1 MVTVSSAQPSAPKS
15 IFPMSQCTSDSE
27 FLTIGCLAR
36 GFSPADSVT
45 FKWKNHADKE
55 LSDFVQY
62 PAFGR
67 EGDYAKISHMRVRKS
82 EWDAQK
88 PYKCEASNSKG
99 TVYSRVAPAPKRVNK
114 PTIALLSRKDG
125 DRTVLECQLNDYF
138 PDKLTV
144 QWLEGDRSASG
155 QIDKKF
161 QNTDKGE
168 KTYTYISQLPISAPY
183 EDKKY
188 TCKATFNSEEFKKE
202 YKTCEAQ
209 SLFKPSVQIKRDIQ
223 QSTVTIFCVVEA
235 PDNTKVS
242 WLTDNVSKTTTKEAK
257 DPSNN
262 IVSTLTLSKNEWLTL
277 KTVVCIAKHPCV
289 PEVRNEIPAGYI
301 KKDPVVVIRRT
312 LMKSAQADS
321 AVLECVVNDLPS
333 GEVCI
338 NFQANNVDISDLS
351 CVDWAPS
358 ENIWYLT
365 KHFTIPSEHQ
375 KNGKVFTCKVHRDLK
390 SWTSQSTGSI
400 FGDATIE
407 LSVISSVGQSSSD
420 SQKLLCSVT
429 GFDPKIK
436 WLSQF
441 REKTGRDPDITVMED
456 GRVKAYSEILVPR
469 QEWNQGVTYTC
480 QATSRH
486 SGKKV
491 EKSTSVCTAPSL
503 FKPSVQIKRDIQQS
517 TVTIS
522 CVVEAPDNTKVSW
535 LTDNVSKTTT
545 KEAKDPSNNIVS
557 TLTLSKNEWLTL
569 KTVVCIAKHP
579 CVPEVRKEI
588 PAGYIKK
595 DPVVVIRRTLMKS
608 AQADSAVLECVVNDL
623 PSGEVCI
630 TFQANNVDISDL
642 SCVDWT
648 PSENIWYLTK
658 HFTIPSEHQKNGKVF
673 TCKVHRDLKSWTSKY
688 TGNIFA
694 DATIELSVVPSVGQ
708 SSSDSQKLLCSVTGF
723 DPKIKWL
730 SQSREKP
737 GSASDVT
744 VMEDGRVK
752 VYSEILVPQQE
763 WTQGVTY
770 TCQATSKHSGKTVE
784 KHTSVC
790 TAQSLFKPSVQIK
803 RAHLRDIIQESKV
816 TVSCVAKAS
825 DNTKLSWLTD
835 NVRKPATNEVKDPSN
850 NIVSTLTLPRNE
862 WLTLKTV
869 VCIAKHPCFPE
880 ERVEIPAG
888 YIKKDPVVVVRRT
901 LMKSA
906 QADSA
911 VLECVVNDLPSG
923 EVCINFQANNIDI
936 SDLSCVDW
944 APSEN
949 IWYLTKH
956 FTIPS
961 QHQRNGRVFT
971 CKVHR
976 LFKSW
981 TSQSTGNIFGD
992 ATIELSVISSVGQS
1006 SSDSQKL
1013 LCSVTGFDPKIKWL
1027 SQSREKP
1034 GRASDITV
1042 MEDGRVKVYSEILVP
1057 RQEWNQGVTYT
1068 CQATSKHSGKTVEKS
1083 TSVCTAQS
1091 SFKPSVQI
1099 KRAHLR
1105 DIIQESKVTVSCV
1118 VEASDN
1124 TKLSWLTDNVRK
1136 PATREVKDPSNN
1148 IVSTLTLPRNE
1159 WLTLKTVVCI
1169 ATHPCFPEVRNE
1181 IPAGYIKKDPV
1192 VVIRRTLMKSAQADS
1207 AVLECV
1213 VNDLPSGEVCINFQ
1227 ANNVDISDLSC
1238 VDWAPSE
1245 NIWYLTKHFTIPSEH
1260 RKNGKVFTCKVHRL
1274 FKSWTSKSTGN
1285 IFGDATIELSV
1296 ISSVGQS
1303 SSDSQKLLCSVTGFD
1318 PKIKWLSQS
1327 REKPG
1332 SASNVTVMED
1342 GRVKVYSEILVPQQ
1356 EWTQGV
1362 TYICQADS
1370 RHSGK
1375 TVEKST
1381 SVCTAQS
1388 LFKPSVHIKRSHL
1401 RDIIQQSTVTISCV
1415 VEAPDNTKVSWLTD
1429 NVRKPATKEVK
1440 DQSNNIV
1447 SNLTL
1452 SKNEWLTL
1460 KTVVCIAKHP
1470 CFPEERDE
1478 IPAGYIKKD
1487 PVVVIR
1493 RTLMKSAQADSAELE
1508 CVVNDLPSGE
1518 VCITFQANNV
1528 DISDLSC
1535 VDWTPSEN
1543 IWYLT
1548 KHFTIP
1554 IEHQKNG
1561 KTFTCKVHR
1570 LFKSWTSQST
1580 ENIFAIRVNKPTLA
1594 LLSRKDGD
1602 RIVLE
1607 CQLNEYFPDKLTVQ
1621 WLEGDKS
1628 VKGQIDKK
1636 FQNTDK
1642 GEKNYTYISQLPISA
1657 PYEDKKYTCKATFN
1671 SEEIKKE
1678 YKTCEAQSFF
1688 KPSIQIKRDIIQQSK
1703 VTISCVV
1710 EAPDNTKVSW
1720 LTDDVKKPA
1729 TKEVKDPSNNIVS
1742 NLTLSRNEWLTL
1754 KTVICIAKHPC
1765 FPEERD
1771 EIPAGY
1777 IKKDPVVVIRRTLMK
1792 SAQADSAVLE
1802 CVVNDLPSGEVC
1814 ITFQANNVDIS
1825 DLSCVD
1831 WAPSESIWYLTK
1843 HFTIPSEHQKNG
1855 NVFTCKVH
1863 RLFKSW
1869 TSQSTGNMFGDA
1881 TIELSVI
1888 SSVGQSSSD
1897 SQKLLCSVTG
1907 FDPKIKWLS
1916 QSREKTGSSSDA
1928 TVMED
1933 GRVKVYSEILV
1944 PQQERT
1950 QGVTYTCQTTSKH
1963 SGKTVEKSTSVCT
1976 VQSLFKPSVQIK
1988 RAHLRDIIQ
1997 QSKVTVSCVVEAPD
2011 NTKVSWLTDKGSKTA
2026 TKEDKDQPNNIVS
2039 NLTLSKDEWLT
2050 LKTIVCI
2057 AKHPCFPEV
2066 RNEIPAGYIK
2076 KDPVVVIRRT
2086 LMKSAQ
2092 ADSAVLE
2099 CVVND
2104 LPSGEVCINFQ
2115 ANNIDI
2121 SDLSC
2126 VDWAPSENIWYLTKH
2141 FTIPS
2146 EHQKNGKVF
2155 TCKVQRLFKSW
2166 TSQSTG
2172 YIFGDATIELFVVPS
2187 VGQSSSDSQKLLCSV
2202 TGFDPKIK
2210 WLSHSREKT
2219 GSASAITV
2227 MEDGRVKVYSE
2238 ILVPRQDWTQGV
2250 TYSCQTTSRHS
2261 GRTAKKST
2269 SVCTA
2274 QSLFKPSVQIKRAH
2288 LRDIIQESK
2297 VTVSCVVEAP
2307 DNTEVSWLTDNVNKT
2322 ATEEVKDPSNN
2333 IVSTLTL
2340 SKDEWLNLKTVVCI
2354 ATHPCFPE
2362 ERDEIPAGYIK
2373 KDPVVVIRRTLMKS
2387 AQADSAVLE
2396 CVVNDLP
2403 SGEVCITFQAN
2414 NIDISDLSCAD
2425 WAPSENIWYLTT
2437 HFTIPSEHQKNG
2449 KVFTCKVHR
2458 LFKSWTS
2465 KSTGNIFALFE
2476 EAIFLNEN
2484 KHEAIAQDTVEETW
2498 NMACAF
2504 LALFLISLIYGC
2516 TVTLV
2521 KVKPT

>member
-595 DPVVVIRRTLMKS
+595 DPVVVI
-608 AQADSAVLECVVNDL
+608 
-623 PSGEVCI
+623 
-630 TFQANNVDISDL
+630 
-642 SCVDWT
+642 
-648 PSENIWYLTK
+648 
-658 HFTIPSEHQKNGKVF
+658 
-673 TCKVHRDLKSWTSKY
+673 
-688 TGNIFA
+688 
-694 DATIELSVVPSVGQ
+694 
-708 SSSDSQKLLCSVTGF
+708 
-723 DPKIKWL
+723 
-730 SQSREKP
+730 
-737 GSASDVT
+737 
-744 VMEDGRVK
+744 
-752 VYSEILVPQQE
+752 
-763 WTQGVTY
+763 
-770 TCQATSKHSGKTVE
+770 
-784 KHTSVC
+784 
-790 TAQSLFKPSVQIK
+790 
-803 RAHLRDIIQESKV
+803 
-816 TVSCVAKAS
+816 
-825 DNTKLSWLTD
+825 
-835 NVRKPATNEVKDPSN
+835 
-850 NIVSTLTLPRNE
+850 
-862 WLTLKTV
+862 
-869 VCIAKHPCFPE
+869 
-880 ERVEIPAG
+880 
-888 YIKKDPVVVVRRT
+888 RT

>member
-1207 AVLECV
+1207 A
-1213 VNDLPSGEVCINFQ
+1213 
-1227 ANNVDISDLSC
+1227 
-1238 VDWAPSE
+1238 
-1245 NIWYLTKHFTIPSEH
+1245 
-1260 RKNGKVFTCKVHRL
+1260 
-1274 FKSWTSKSTGN
+1274 
-1285 IFGDATIELSV
+1285 
-1296 ISSVGQS
+1296 
-1303 SSDSQKLLCSVTGFD
+1303 
-1318 PKIKWLSQS
+1318 
-1327 REKPG
+1327 
-1332 SASNVTVMED
+1332 
-1342 GRVKVYSEILVPQQ
+1342 
-1356 EWTQGV
+1356 
-1362 TYICQADS
+1362 
-1370 RHSGK
+1370 
-1375 TVEKST
+1375 
-1381 SVCTAQS
+1381 
-1388 LFKPSVHIKRSHL
+1388 
-1401 RDIIQQSTVTISCV
+1401 
-1415 VEAPDNTKVSWLTD
+1415 
-1429 NVRKPATKEVK
+1429 
-1440 DQSNNIV
+1440 
-1447 SNLTL
+1447 
-1452 SKNEWLTL
+1452 
-1460 KTVVCIAKHP
+1460 
-1470 CFPEERDE
+1470 
-1478 IPAGYIKKD
+1478 
-1487 PVVVIR
+1487 
-1493 RTLMKSAQADSAELE
+1493 ELE

>member
-1388 LFKPSVHIKRSHL
+1388 LLKPSVQIKRSHL
-1401 RDIIQQSTVTISCV
+1401 RDIIQESKVTISCV

-1429 NVRKPATKEVK
+1429 NVSKPATKGDK
-1440 DQSNNIV
+1440 DPSNNIV
-1447 SNLTL
+1447 STLTL
-1452 SKNEWLTL
+1452 SKDEWLTL

-1470 CFPEERDE
+1470 CFSEDRGE

-1487 PVVVIR
+1487 PAVVIR
-1493 RTLMKSAQADSAELE
+1493 RTLMKSAQADSAVLE
-1508 CVVNDLPSGE
+1508 CVVNGLPSGE
-1518 VCITFQANNV
+1518 VCINFQANNT

-1543 IWYLT
+1543 IWSLT

-1570 LFKSWTSQST
+1570 LFKSWTS
-1580 ENIFAIRVNKPTLA
+1580 K
-1594 LLSRKDGD
+1594 
-1602 RIVLE
+1602 
-1607 CQLNEYFPDKLTVQ
+1607 
-1621 WLEGDKS
+1621 
-1628 VKGQIDKK
+1628 
-1636 FQNTDK
+1636 
-1642 GEKNYTYISQLPISA
+1642 
-1657 PYEDKKYTCKATFN
+1657 
-1671 SEEIKKE
+1671 
-1678 YKTCEAQSFF
+1678 
-1688 KPSIQIKRDIIQQSK
+1688 
-1703 VTISCVV
+1703 
-1710 EAPDNTKVSW
+1710 
-1720 LTDDVKKPA
+1720 
-1729 TKEVKDPSNNIVS
+1729 
-1742 NLTLSRNEWLTL
+1742 
-1754 KTVICIAKHPC
+1754 
-1765 FPEERD
+1765 
-1771 EIPAGY
+1771 
-1777 IKKDPVVVIRRTLMK
+1777 
-1792 SAQADSAVLE
+1792 
-1802 CVVNDLPSGEVC
+1802 
-1814 ITFQANNVDIS
+1814 
-1825 DLSCVD
+1825 
-1831 WAPSESIWYLTK
+1831 
-1843 HFTIPSEHQKNG
+1843 
-1855 NVFTCKVH
+1855 
-1863 RLFKSW
+1863 
-1869 TSQSTGNMFGDA
+1869 STGNIFGDA

>member
-1 MVTVSSAQPSAPKS
+1 METLIFKTLELKIGLQILVDLPEAVVTAIKTRFAEVLESEDAVLAAVTLPKFKLCWLRTQDRKDKAKASLLAECRKLVLDQDQQAAQPSAPKS

-202 YKTCEAQ
+202 YKTCEA
-209 SLFKPSVQIKRDIQ
+209 
-223 QSTVTIFCVVEA
+223 

-333 GEVCI
+333 
-338 NFQANNVDISDLS
+338 
-351 CVDWAPS
+351 
-358 ENIWYLT
+358 
-365 KHFTIPSEHQ
+365 
-375 KNGKVFTCKVHRDLK
+375 
-390 SWTSQSTGSI
+390 
-400 FGDATIE
+400 GDATIE

-623 PSGEVCI
+623 PS
-630 TFQANNVDISDL
+630 
-642 SCVDWT
+642 
-648 PSENIWYLTK
+648 
-658 HFTIPSEHQKNGKVF
+658 
-673 TCKVHRDLKSWTSKY
+673 
-688 TGNIFA
+688 A

-790 TAQSLFKPSVQIK
+790 T
-803 RAHLRDIIQESKV
+803 
-816 TVSCVAKAS
+816 
-825 DNTKLSWLTD
+825 D

-911 VLECVVNDLPSG
+911 VLECVVNDLPS
-923 EVCINFQANNIDI
+923 
-936 SDLSCVDW
+936 
-944 APSEN
+944 
-949 IWYLTKH
+949 
-956 FTIPS
+956 
-961 QHQRNGRVFT
+961 
-971 CKVHR
+971 
-976 LFKSW
+976 
-981 TSQSTGNIFGD
+981 GD

-1083 TSVCTAQS
+1083 TSVCT
-1091 SFKPSVQI
+1091 
-1099 KRAHLR
+1099 
-1105 DIIQESKVTVSCV
+1105 
-1118 VEASDN
+1118 
-1124 TKLSWLTDNVRK
+1124 
-1136 PATREVKDPSNN
+1136 
-1148 IVSTLTLPRNE
+1148 
-1159 WLTLKTVVCI
+1159 
-1169 ATHPCFPEVRNE
+1169 
-1181 IPAGYIKKDPV
+1181 GYIKKDPV

-1213 VNDLPSGEVCINFQ
+1213 VNDLPS
-1227 ANNVDISDLSC
+1227 
-1238 VDWAPSE
+1238 
-1245 NIWYLTKHFTIPSEH
+1245 
-1260 RKNGKVFTCKVHRL
+1260 
-1274 FKSWTSKSTGN
+1274 
-1285 IFGDATIELSV
+1285 GDATIELSV

-1381 SVCTAQS
+1381 SVCTA
-1388 LFKPSVHIKRSHL
+1388 
-1401 RDIIQQSTVTISCV
+1401 
-1415 VEAPDNTKVSWLTD
+1415 PDNTKVSWLTD
-1429 NVRKPATKEVK
+1429 NVSKPATKGDK
-1440 DQSNNIV
+1440 DPSNNIV
-1447 SNLTL
+1447 STLTL
-1452 SKNEWLTL
+1452 SKDEWLTL

-1470 CFPEERDE
+1470 CFSEDRGE

-1487 PVVVIR
+1487 PAV
-1493 RTLMKSAQADSAELE
+1493 M
-1508 CVVNDLPSGE
+1508 
-1518 VCITFQANNV
+1518 
-1528 DISDLSC
+1528 
-1535 VDWTPSEN
+1535 
-1543 IWYLT
+1543 
-1548 KHFTIP
+1548 
-1554 IEHQKNG
+1554 
-1561 KTFTCKVHR
+1561 
-1570 LFKSWTSQST
+1570 
-1580 ENIFAIRVNKPTLA
+1580 
-1594 LLSRKDGD
+1594 
-1602 RIVLE
+1602 
-1607 CQLNEYFPDKLTVQ
+1607 
-1621 WLEGDKS
+1621 
-1628 VKGQIDKK
+1628 
-1636 FQNTDK
+1636 
-1642 GEKNYTYISQLPISA
+1642 
-1657 PYEDKKYTCKATFN
+1657 
-1671 SEEIKKE
+1671 
-1678 YKTCEAQSFF
+1678 
-1688 KPSIQIKRDIIQQSK
+1688 
-1703 VTISCVV
+1703 
-1710 EAPDNTKVSW
+1710 
-1720 LTDDVKKPA
+1720 
-1729 TKEVKDPSNNIVS
+1729 
-1742 NLTLSRNEWLTL
+1742 
-1754 KTVICIAKHPC
+1754 
-1765 FPEERD
+1765 
-1771 EIPAGY
+1771 
-1777 IKKDPVVVIRRTLMK
+1777 IRRTLMK

-1802 CVVNDLPSGEVC
+1802 CVVNGLPSAKFALTLKPPIQREIFLNNKVVLEAVVSGETVEKASVSC
-1814 ITFQANNVDIS
+1814 SMNGIDVGQGNIESSNDIS
-1825 DLSCVD
+1825 QSIKKFKVTVDTNKWFDGKEVSCTTSDINNKDIKQTIRFNNGDGKKPNVTIYKPDSIGTGPVSHVCEVTSPKLGDVYIMWKVD
-1831 WAPSESIWYLTK
+1831 ELPYREGTTSASIV
-1843 HFTIPSEHQKNG
+1843 KNG
-1855 NVFTCKVH
+1855 SMSVFSILTMTK
-1863 RLFKSW
+1863 K
-1869 TSQSTGNMFGDA
+1869 
-1881 TIELSVI
+1881 EYE
-1888 SSVGQSSSD
+1888 
-1897 SQKLLCSVTG
+1897 
-1907 FDPKIKWLS
+1907 DPKISITCAVIYANMKNARSPLQVS
-1916 QSREKTGSSSDA
+1916 TGKNESPESGNCFALDCNKD
-1928 TVMED
+1928 VLEED
-1933 GRVKVYSEILV
+1933 EFR
-1944 PQQERT
+1944 
-1950 QGVTYTCQTTSKH
+1950 
-1963 SGKTVEKSTSVCT
+1963 
-1976 VQSLFKPSVQIK
+1976 SLWS
-1988 RAHLRDIIQ
+1988 
-1997 QSKVTVSCVVEAPD
+1997 
-2011 NTKVSWLTDKGSKTA
+2011 TA
-2026 TKEDKDQPNNIVS
+2026 TSFIFLFLFSLTYSIV
-2039 NLTLSKDEWLT
+2039 L
-2050 LKTIVCI
+2050 
-2057 AKHPCFPEV
+2057 
-2066 RNEIPAGYIK
+2066 
-2076 KDPVVVIRRT
+2076 
-2086 LMKSAQ
+2086 
-2092 ADSAVLE
+2092 
-2099 CVVND
+2099 
-2104 LPSGEVCINFQ
+2104 
-2115 ANNIDI
+2115 
-2121 SDLSC
+2121 
-2126 VDWAPSENIWYLTKH
+2126 H
-2141 FTIPS
+2141 F
-2146 EHQKNGKVF
+2146 
-2155 TCKVQRLFKSW
+2155 CKV
-2166 TSQSTG
+2166 
-2172 YIFGDATIELFVVPS
+2172 
-2187 VGQSSSDSQKLLCSV
+2187 
-2202 TGFDPKIK
+2202 
-2210 WLSHSREKT
+2210 
-2219 GSASAITV
+2219 
-2227 MEDGRVKVYSE
+2227 
-2238 ILVPRQDWTQGV
+2238 
-2250 TYSCQTTSRHS
+2250 
-2261 GRTAKKST
+2261 
-2269 SVCTA
+2269 
-2274 QSLFKPSVQIKRAH
+2274 
-2288 LRDIIQESK
+2288 
-2297 VTVSCVVEAP
+2297 
-2307 DNTEVSWLTDNVNKT
+2307 
-2322 ATEEVKDPSNN
+2322 
-2333 IVSTLTL
+2333 
-2340 SKDEWLNLKTVVCI
+2340 
-2354 ATHPCFPE
+2354 
-2362 ERDEIPAGYIK
+2362 
-2373 KDPVVVIRRTLMKS
+2373 
-2387 AQADSAVLE
+2387 
-2396 CVVNDLP
+2396 
-2403 SGEVCITFQAN
+2403 
-2414 NIDISDLSCAD
+2414 
-2425 WAPSENIWYLTT
+2425 
-2437 HFTIPSEHQKNG
+2437 
-2449 KVFTCKVHR
+2449 
-2458 LFKSWTS
+2458 
-2465 KSTGNIFALFE
+2465 
-2476 EAIFLNEN
+2476 
-2484 KHEAIAQDTVEETW
+2484 KH
-2498 NMACAF
+2498 
-2504 LALFLISLIYGC
+2504 
-2516 TVTLV
+2516 
-2521 KVKPT
+2521 

>member
-1429 NVRKPATKEVK
+1429 
-1440 DQSNNIV
+1440 
-1447 SNLTL
+1447 
-1452 SKNEWLTL
+1452 
-1460 KTVVCIAKHP
+1460 
-1470 CFPEERDE
+1470 
-1478 IPAGYIKKD
+1478 
-1487 PVVVIR
+1487 
-1493 RTLMKSAQADSAELE
+1493 
-1508 CVVNDLPSGE
+1508 
-1518 VCITFQANNV
+1518 
-1528 DISDLSC
+1528 
-1535 VDWTPSEN
+1535 
-1543 IWYLT
+1543 
-1548 KHFTIP
+1548 
-1554 IEHQKNG
+1554 
-1561 KTFTCKVHR
+1561 
-1570 LFKSWTSQST
+1570 
-1580 ENIFAIRVNKPTLA
+1580 
-1594 LLSRKDGD
+1594 
-1602 RIVLE
+1602 
-1607 CQLNEYFPDKLTVQ
+1607 
-1621 WLEGDKS
+1621 
-1628 VKGQIDKK
+1628 
-1636 FQNTDK
+1636 
-1642 GEKNYTYISQLPISA
+1642 
-1657 PYEDKKYTCKATFN
+1657 
-1671 SEEIKKE
+1671 
-1678 YKTCEAQSFF
+1678 
-1688 KPSIQIKRDIIQQSK
+1688 
-1703 VTISCVV
+1703 
-1710 EAPDNTKVSW
+1710 
-1720 LTDDVKKPA
+1720 DVKKPA

>member
-784 KHTSVC
+784 KH
-790 TAQSLFKPSVQIK
+790 
-803 RAHLRDIIQESKV
+803 
-816 TVSCVAKAS
+816 
-825 DNTKLSWLTD
+825 
-835 NVRKPATNEVKDPSN
+835 
-850 NIVSTLTLPRNE
+850 
-862 WLTLKTV
+862 
-869 VCIAKHPCFPE
+869 
-880 ERVEIPAG
+880 
-888 YIKKDPVVVVRRT
+888 
-901 LMKSA
+901 
-906 QADSA
+906 
-911 VLECVVNDLPSG
+911 
-923 EVCINFQANNIDI
+923 
-936 SDLSCVDW
+936 
-944 APSEN
+944 
-949 IWYLTKH
+949 
-956 FTIPS
+956 
-961 QHQRNGRVFT
+961 
-971 CKVHR
+971 
-976 LFKSW
+976 
-981 TSQSTGNIFGD
+981 
-992 ATIELSVISSVGQS
+992 
-1006 SSDSQKL
+1006 
-1013 LCSVTGFDPKIKWL
+1013 
-1027 SQSREKP
+1027 
-1034 GRASDITV
+1034 
-1042 MEDGRVKVYSEILVP
+1042 
-1057 RQEWNQGVTYT
+1057 
-1068 CQATSKHSGKTVEKS
+1068 

>member
-1493 RTLMKSAQADSAELE
+1493 RTLMKSAQADSA
-1508 CVVNDLPSGE
+1508 
-1518 VCITFQANNV
+1518 
-1528 DISDLSC
+1528 
-1535 VDWTPSEN
+1535 
-1543 IWYLT
+1543 
-1548 KHFTIP
+1548 
-1554 IEHQKNG
+1554 
-1561 KTFTCKVHR
+1561 
-1570 LFKSWTSQST
+1570 
-1580 ENIFAIRVNKPTLA
+1580 
-1594 LLSRKDGD
+1594 
-1602 RIVLE
+1602 
-1607 CQLNEYFPDKLTVQ
+1607 
-1621 WLEGDKS
+1621 
-1628 VKGQIDKK
+1628 
-1636 FQNTDK
+1636 
-1642 GEKNYTYISQLPISA
+1642 
-1657 PYEDKKYTCKATFN
+1657 
-1671 SEEIKKE
+1671 
-1678 YKTCEAQSFF
+1678 
-1688 KPSIQIKRDIIQQSK
+1688 
-1703 VTISCVV
+1703 
-1710 EAPDNTKVSW
+1710 
-1720 LTDDVKKPA
+1720 
-1729 TKEVKDPSNNIVS
+1729 
-1742 NLTLSRNEWLTL
+1742 
-1754 KTVICIAKHPC
+1754 
-1765 FPEERD
+1765 
-1771 EIPAGY
+1771 
-1777 IKKDPVVVIRRTLMK
+1777 
-1792 SAQADSAVLE
+1792 VLE

>member
-1068 CQATSKHSGKTVEKS
+1068 CQATSK
-1083 TSVCTAQS
+1083 
-1091 SFKPSVQI
+1091 
-1099 KRAHLR
+1099 
-1105 DIIQESKVTVSCV
+1105 
-1118 VEASDN
+1118 
-1124 TKLSWLTDNVRK
+1124 
-1136 PATREVKDPSNN
+1136 
-1148 IVSTLTLPRNE
+1148 
-1159 WLTLKTVVCI
+1159 
-1169 ATHPCFPEVRNE
+1169 
-1181 IPAGYIKKDPV
+1181 
-1192 VVIRRTLMKSAQADS
+1192 
-1207 AVLECV
+1207 
-1213 VNDLPSGEVCINFQ
+1213 
-1227 ANNVDISDLSC
+1227 
-1238 VDWAPSE
+1238 
-1245 NIWYLTKHFTIPSEH
+1245 
-1260 RKNGKVFTCKVHRL
+1260 
-1274 FKSWTSKSTGN
+1274 
-1285 IFGDATIELSV
+1285 
-1296 ISSVGQS
+1296 
-1303 SSDSQKLLCSVTGFD
+1303 
-1318 PKIKWLSQS
+1318 
-1327 REKPG
+1327 
-1332 SASNVTVMED
+1332 
-1342 GRVKVYSEILVPQQ
+1342 
-1356 EWTQGV
+1356 
-1362 TYICQADS
+1362 
-1370 RHSGK
+1370 HSGK

>member
-595 DPVVVIRRTLMKS
+595 DPVVVI
-608 AQADSAVLECVVNDL
+608 
-623 PSGEVCI
+623 
-630 TFQANNVDISDL
+630 
-642 SCVDWT
+642 
-648 PSENIWYLTK
+648 
-658 HFTIPSEHQKNGKVF
+658 
-673 TCKVHRDLKSWTSKY
+673 
-688 TGNIFA
+688 
-694 DATIELSVVPSVGQ
+694 
-708 SSSDSQKLLCSVTGF
+708 
-723 DPKIKWL
+723 
-730 SQSREKP
+730 
-737 GSASDVT
+737 
-744 VMEDGRVK
+744 
-752 VYSEILVPQQE
+752 
-763 WTQGVTY
+763 
-770 TCQATSKHSGKTVE
+770 
-784 KHTSVC
+784 
-790 TAQSLFKPSVQIK
+790 
-803 RAHLRDIIQESKV
+803 
-816 TVSCVAKAS
+816 
-825 DNTKLSWLTD
+825 
-835 NVRKPATNEVKDPSN
+835 
-850 NIVSTLTLPRNE
+850 
-862 WLTLKTV
+862 
-869 VCIAKHPCFPE
+869 
-880 ERVEIPAG
+880 
-888 YIKKDPVVVVRRT
+888 RRT

>member
-1388 LFKPSVHIKRSHL
+1388 LLKPSVQIKRSHL
-1401 RDIIQQSTVTISCV
+1401 RDIIQESKVTISCV

-1429 NVRKPATKEVK
+1429 NVSKPATKGDK
-1440 DQSNNIV
+1440 DPSNNIV
-1447 SNLTL
+1447 STLTL
-1452 SKNEWLTL
+1452 SKDEWLTL

-1470 CFPEERDE
+1470 CF
-1478 IPAGYIKKD
+1478 
-1487 PVVVIR
+1487 
-1493 RTLMKSAQADSAELE
+1493 
-1508 CVVNDLPSGE
+1508 
-1518 VCITFQANNV
+1518 
-1528 DISDLSC
+1528 
-1535 VDWTPSEN
+1535 SE
-1543 IWYLT
+1543 
-1548 KHFTIP
+1548 
-1554 IEHQKNG
+1554 
-1561 KTFTCKVHR
+1561 
-1570 LFKSWTSQST
+1570 
-1580 ENIFAIRVNKPTLA
+1580 
-1594 LLSRKDGD
+1594 D
-1602 RIVLE
+1602 R
-1607 CQLNEYFPDKLTVQ
+1607 
-1621 WLEGDKS
+1621 G
-1628 VKGQIDKK
+1628 
-1636 FQNTDK
+1636 
-1642 GEKNYTYISQLPISA
+1642 
-1657 PYEDKKYTCKATFN
+1657 
-1671 SEEIKKE
+1671 
-1678 YKTCEAQSFF
+1678 
-1688 KPSIQIKRDIIQQSK
+1688 
-1703 VTISCVV
+1703 
-1710 EAPDNTKVSW
+1710 
-1720 LTDDVKKPA
+1720 
-1729 TKEVKDPSNNIVS
+1729 
-1742 NLTLSRNEWLTL
+1742 
-1754 KTVICIAKHPC
+1754 
-1765 FPEERD
+1765 

>member
-688 TGNIFA
+688 
-694 DATIELSVVPSVGQ
+694 
-708 SSSDSQKLLCSVTGF
+708 
-723 DPKIKWL
+723 
-730 SQSREKP
+730 
-737 GSASDVT
+737 
-744 VMEDGRVK
+744 
-752 VYSEILVPQQE
+752 
-763 WTQGVTY
+763 
-770 TCQATSKHSGKTVE
+770 
-784 KHTSVC
+784 
-790 TAQSLFKPSVQIK
+790 
-803 RAHLRDIIQESKV
+803 
-816 TVSCVAKAS
+816 
-825 DNTKLSWLTD
+825 
-835 NVRKPATNEVKDPSN
+835 
-850 NIVSTLTLPRNE
+850 
-862 WLTLKTV
+862 
-869 VCIAKHPCFPE
+869 
-880 ERVEIPAG
+880 
-888 YIKKDPVVVVRRT
+888 
-901 LMKSA
+901 
-906 QADSA
+906 
-911 VLECVVNDLPSG
+911 
-923 EVCINFQANNIDI
+923 
-936 SDLSCVDW
+936 
-944 APSEN
+944 
-949 IWYLTKH
+949 
-956 FTIPS
+956 
-961 QHQRNGRVFT
+961 
-971 CKVHR
+971 
-976 LFKSW
+976 
-981 TSQSTGNIFGD
+981 TGNIFGD

>member
-1213 VNDLPSGEVCINFQ
+1213 VNDLPSGEVCI
-1227 ANNVDISDLSC
+1227 
-1238 VDWAPSE
+1238 
-1245 NIWYLTKHFTIPSEH
+1245 
-1260 RKNGKVFTCKVHRL
+1260 
-1274 FKSWTSKSTGN
+1274 
-1285 IFGDATIELSV
+1285 
-1296 ISSVGQS
+1296 
-1303 SSDSQKLLCSVTGFD
+1303 
-1318 PKIKWLSQS
+1318 
-1327 REKPG
+1327 
-1332 SASNVTVMED
+1332 
-1342 GRVKVYSEILVPQQ
+1342 
-1356 EWTQGV
+1356 
-1362 TYICQADS
+1362 
-1370 RHSGK
+1370 
-1375 TVEKST
+1375 
-1381 SVCTAQS
+1381 
-1388 LFKPSVHIKRSHL
+1388 
-1401 RDIIQQSTVTISCV
+1401 
-1415 VEAPDNTKVSWLTD
+1415 
-1429 NVRKPATKEVK
+1429 
-1440 DQSNNIV
+1440 
-1447 SNLTL
+1447 
-1452 SKNEWLTL
+1452 
-1460 KTVVCIAKHP
+1460 
-1470 CFPEERDE
+1470 
-1478 IPAGYIKKD
+1478 
-1487 PVVVIR
+1487 
-1493 RTLMKSAQADSAELE
+1493 
-1508 CVVNDLPSGE
+1508 
-1518 VCITFQANNV
+1518 TFQANNV

>member
-1580 ENIFAIRVNKPTLA
+1580 ENIF
-1594 LLSRKDGD
+1594 
-1602 RIVLE
+1602 
-1607 CQLNEYFPDKLTVQ
+1607 
-1621 WLEGDKS
+1621 
-1628 VKGQIDKK
+1628 
-1636 FQNTDK
+1636 
-1642 GEKNYTYISQLPISA
+1642 
-1657 PYEDKKYTCKATFN
+1657 
-1671 SEEIKKE
+1671 
-1678 YKTCEAQSFF
+1678 
-1688 KPSIQIKRDIIQQSK
+1688 
-1703 VTISCVV
+1703 
-1710 EAPDNTKVSW
+1710 
-1720 LTDDVKKPA
+1720 
-1729 TKEVKDPSNNIVS
+1729 
-1742 NLTLSRNEWLTL
+1742 
-1754 KTVICIAKHPC
+1754 
-1765 FPEERD
+1765 
-1771 EIPAGY
+1771 
-1777 IKKDPVVVIRRTLMK
+1777 
-1792 SAQADSAVLE
+1792 
-1802 CVVNDLPSGEVC
+1802 
-1814 ITFQANNVDIS
+1814 
-1825 DLSCVD
+1825 
-1831 WAPSESIWYLTK
+1831 
-1843 HFTIPSEHQKNG
+1843 
-1855 NVFTCKVH
+1855 
-1863 RLFKSW
+1863 
-1869 TSQSTGNMFGDA
+1869 GDA

>member
-1091 SFKPSVQI
+1091 LLKPSVQ
-1099 KRAHLR
+1099 
-1105 DIIQESKVTVSCV
+1105 
-1118 VEASDN
+1118 
-1124 TKLSWLTDNVRK
+1124 
-1136 PATREVKDPSNN
+1136 
-1148 IVSTLTLPRNE
+1148 
-1159 WLTLKTVVCI
+1159 
-1169 ATHPCFPEVRNE
+1169 
-1181 IPAGYIKKDPV
+1181 
-1192 VVIRRTLMKSAQADS
+1192 
-1207 AVLECV
+1207 
-1213 VNDLPSGEVCINFQ
+1213 
-1227 ANNVDISDLSC
+1227 
-1238 VDWAPSE
+1238 
-1245 NIWYLTKHFTIPSEH
+1245 
-1260 RKNGKVFTCKVHRL
+1260 
-1274 FKSWTSKSTGN
+1274 
-1285 IFGDATIELSV
+1285 
-1296 ISSVGQS
+1296 
-1303 SSDSQKLLCSVTGFD
+1303 
-1318 PKIKWLSQS
+1318 
-1327 REKPG
+1327 
-1332 SASNVTVMED
+1332 
-1342 GRVKVYSEILVPQQ
+1342 
-1356 EWTQGV
+1356 
-1362 TYICQADS
+1362 
-1370 RHSGK
+1370 
-1375 TVEKST
+1375 
-1381 SVCTAQS
+1381 
-1388 LFKPSVHIKRSHL
+1388 IKRSHL
-1401 RDIIQQSTVTISCV
+1401 RDIIQESKVTISCV

-1429 NVRKPATKEVK
+1429 NVSKPATKGDK
-1440 DQSNNIV
+1440 DPSNNIV
-1447 SNLTL
+1447 STLTL
-1452 SKNEWLTL
+1452 SKDEWLTL

-1470 CFPEERDE
+1470 CFSEDRGE

>member
-1388 LFKPSVHIKRSHL
+1388 
-1401 RDIIQQSTVTISCV
+1401 
-1415 VEAPDNTKVSWLTD
+1415 
-1429 NVRKPATKEVK
+1429 
-1440 DQSNNIV
+1440 
-1447 SNLTL
+1447 
-1452 SKNEWLTL
+1452 
-1460 KTVVCIAKHP
+1460 
-1470 CFPEERDE
+1470 
-1478 IPAGYIKKD
+1478 
-1487 PVVVIR
+1487 
-1493 RTLMKSAQADSAELE
+1493 
-1508 CVVNDLPSGE
+1508 
-1518 VCITFQANNV
+1518 
-1528 DISDLSC
+1528 
-1535 VDWTPSEN
+1535 
-1543 IWYLT
+1543 
-1548 KHFTIP
+1548 
-1554 IEHQKNG
+1554 
-1561 KTFTCKVHR
+1561 
-1570 LFKSWTSQST
+1570 
-1580 ENIFAIRVNKPTLA
+1580 
-1594 LLSRKDGD
+1594 
-1602 RIVLE
+1602 
-1607 CQLNEYFPDKLTVQ
+1607 
-1621 WLEGDKS
+1621 
-1628 VKGQIDKK
+1628 
-1636 FQNTDK
+1636 
-1642 GEKNYTYISQLPISA
+1642 
-1657 PYEDKKYTCKATFN
+1657 
-1671 SEEIKKE
+1671 
-1678 YKTCEAQSFF
+1678 FF